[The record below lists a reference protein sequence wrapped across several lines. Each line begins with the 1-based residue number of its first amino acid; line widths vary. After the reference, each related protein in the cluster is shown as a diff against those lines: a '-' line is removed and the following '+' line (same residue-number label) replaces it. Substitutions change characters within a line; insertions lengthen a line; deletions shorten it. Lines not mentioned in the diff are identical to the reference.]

1 MSKQKKGGIIKN
13 FRLTLVDDDTHDKV
27 WSKKF
32 TRIGALV
39 TAVTVIVV
47 TIATI
52 FCVIAFTP
60 IRTLIPGYPDARSK
74 HDAIKNAITID
85 SLENVLTKWELYS
98 ENLRRVVDGQEPLK
112 IDSLMEVRKNPAA
125 EAAEAGDSRELA
137 EKDSLLRKEVADE
150 DRFDIKPGSARTL
163 PIEGMHFFTPLKG
176 VVSQGYDKALHP
188 YIDITAPGNSVVMSV
203 LDGTVISAGWNDTEG
218 YTIRIQHEGDIISVY
233 KHNQKLLKE
242 TGDKVTA
249 GTPIAVLGGTGSTS
263 DGDHLHFE
271 LWHKGEAVDPTKYIS
286 F

>member
-1 MSKQKKGGIIKN
+1 MSRQKKGGTSNNLRFTI
-13 FRLTLVDDDTHDKV
+13 VDDDTHDKL
-27 WSKKF
+27 WSRKF
-32 TRIGALV
+32 TRIGVLV
-39 TAVTVIVV
+39 TAITVIVV
-47 TIATI
+47 TISVI
-52 FCVIAFTP
+52 FCIIAFTP
-60 IRTLIPGYPDARSK
+60 VRALIPGYPDARTK
-74 HDAIKNAITID
+74 HDAIQNAIRID
-85 SLENVLTKWELYS
+85 SLENVITKWELYS

-112 IDSLMEVRKNPAA
+112 IDSLMEVRRSTVSTAA
-125 EAAEAGDSRELA
+125 DMKEIAQ
-137 EKDSLLRKEVADE
+137 KDSLLRKEVADE
-150 DRFDIKPGSARTL
+150 DRFDIKSNSSRTL

-203 LDGTVISAGWNDTEG
+203 LDGTVISDGWTDTEG

-233 KHNQKLLKE
+233 KHNQKLMKK

-249 GTPIAVLGGTGSTS
+249 GTPIAILGGTGSLS
-263 DGDHLHFE
+263 DGEHLHFE

>member
-1 MSKQKKGGIIKN
+1 MSKQKKSGIIKN

-112 IDSLMEVRKNPAA
+112 IDSLMEVRKNP
-125 EAAEAGDSRELA
+125 AAEAGDSRELA

>member
-1 MSKQKKGGIIKN
+1 MSKQKKGN
-13 FRLTLVDDDTHDKV
+13 TSNNLRLTIVDDDTHDKL

-39 TAVTVIVV
+39 TVITIVV
-47 TIATI
+47 VSICAIFFIIAY
-52 FCVIAFTP
+52 TP
-60 IRTLIPGYPDARSK
+60 IRSLIPGYPDARTK
-74 HDAIKNAITID
+74 HDAIQNAIRID
-85 SLENVLTKWELYS
+85 SLENVIFKWELYS
-98 ENLRRVVDGQEPLK
+98 ENLRRVVDGQKPLN
-112 IDSLMEVRKNPAA
+112 IDSLMNVKKSTQKE
-125 EAAEAGDSRELA
+125 EADLKALA

-150 DRFDIKPGSARTL
+150 DRFDIKPNSSRTL

-203 LDGTVISAGWNDTEG
+203 LDGTVISAGWSDTDG
-218 YTIRIQHEGDIISVY
+218 YTVRIQHEGDIISVY
-233 KHNQKLLKE
+233 KHNQKLMKK

-249 GTPIAVLGGTGSTS
+249 GTPIAILGGTGSLS